1 MITLG
6 IETSCDETAVALY
19 HSSKGIISNIVS
31 SQIKEHAPYGGVVP
45 EIAARKHLENIQ
57 IVFEQA
63 LNMAQVKTSDIDLV
77 SVTSKPG
84 LMGALL
90 VGVNFAKGLAYGLK
104 KPIVPVNHLQAH
116 VFSIFL
122 DDKIN
127 IENVS
132 FPFLALVISGGH
144 TSLYKIKSIEE
155 FEVVTQTLDDAIGEA
170 YDKVAKICKLGYPGG
185 PIIEKLAREG
195 KHDYFNFPKLMA
207 DKSQVNF
214 SFSGLKTAALQFLK
228 KNSPL
233 SDEEICHLCAG
244 FQTSAI
250 DLLLRKTFAVMKRE
264 NIQKLAIVGGVS
276 ANSYLRNKFKEE
288 GKNTNTEIMFP
299 LMPYTT
305 DNAAMVA
312 CLGYHLYKKSP
323 SAKWNIDEV
332 RVLATKR
339 RRDGY

>member
-31 SQIKEHAPYGGVVP
+31 SQIKDHAPYGGVVP

-57 IVFEQA
+57 IVFEKA
-63 LNMAQVKTSDIDLV
+63 LNVAQVKTSDIDLV

-104 KPIVPVNHLQAH
+104 KPIIPVNHLKAH

-122 DDKIN
+122 DEKITV
-127 IENVS
+127 ENVS

-144 TSLYKIKSIEE
+144 TSLYRIKSVED
-155 FEVVTQTLDDAIGEA
+155 FEVVAQTLDDAIGEA

-195 KHDYFNFPKLMA
+195 KYNYFKFPKLMA
-207 DKSQVNF
+207 NKSQINF
-214 SFSGLKTAALQFLK
+214 SFSGLKTAALQLLK
-228 KNSPL
+228 NNSPL

-244 FQTSAI
+244 FQTSAV
-250 DLLLRKTFAVMKRE
+250 DLLIRKTFTIMKKE
-264 NIQKLAIVGGVS
+264 KIKKLAIVGGVS
-276 ANSYLRNKFKEE
+276 ANGYLRNKFKEE
-288 GKNTNTEIMFP
+288 GENINAEIMFP

-312 CLGYHLYKKSP
+312 CLGYHLFNISP
-323 SAKWNIDEV
+323 LAKWDIDEV
-332 RVLATKR
+332 KVLATKR
-339 RRDGY
+339 RGDRY